1 MARYTFDLRCLTE
14 TVFDGGCAV
23 GQVRTVKYKQ
33 EPVAVLLGETGP
45 PPADSTSTDGA
56 ISSSDTNPTLF
67 RGRRPRWRP
76 CRRPNFLEQLQSS
89 APTFFARSL
98 RSPNAGSTSRKMY
111 SFKRADW
118 PNDEAANLPCK
129 IFAVHCRLSNHT
141 STERNEEKGRDYS
154 RPFAFARLYPTQTK
168 TPVRNRRSCP
178 ARGNP
183 HGRLFEKND
192 GSRGRPSLS
201 LIVAVENCKLS

>member
-76 CRRPNFLEQLQSS
+76 CRRPNFLEQLQSWVS
-89 APTFFARSL
+89 RCAPRQLFSPARCDLQTRGAHHERCTPLNALIGPMMKPRTCLARYSPFIVVYPTTHRQNATKKKAAIIRGPSL
-98 RSPNAGSTSRKMY
+98 
-111 SFKRADW
+111 
-118 PNDEAANLPCK
+118 L
-129 IFAVHCRLSNHT
+129 L
-141 STERNEEKGRDYS
+141 
-154 RPFAFARLYPTQTK
+154 AFAL
-168 TPVRNRRSCP
+168 
-178 ARGNP
+178 
-183 HGRLFEKND
+183 L
-192 GSRGRPSLS
+192 
-201 LIVAVENCKLS
+201 KLKLP